1 MKQQESQ
8 EDQTVSIH
16 INTKILGKNCVKPIQ
31 ILVGVLGWVKR
42 ELPVPAIAPKS
53 PRTGRL
59 AQHVHNWS
67 RIATPMHGGA
77 PQEFHLSQELDH
89 KLAAEI
95 QALLEKGAVSTV
107 YPPMGQGFISK
118 MFVVPKKD
126 GGARP
131 IIDLRELN
139 KFIPGNTSRWKESI

>member
-1 MKQQESQ
+1 M
-8 EDQTVSIH
+8 
-16 INTKILGKNCVKPIQ
+16 GA
-31 ILVGVLGWVKR
+31 LGWVKK

-59 AQHVHNWS
+59 AQHAHNWS
-67 RIATPMHGGA
+67 KITSDPWVLNQLSGHALELIATPTQGGA

-107 YPPMGQGFISK
+107 YPPMGQ
-118 MFVVPKKD
+118 
-126 GGARP
+126 
-131 IIDLRELN
+131 
-139 KFIPGNTSRWKESI
+139 